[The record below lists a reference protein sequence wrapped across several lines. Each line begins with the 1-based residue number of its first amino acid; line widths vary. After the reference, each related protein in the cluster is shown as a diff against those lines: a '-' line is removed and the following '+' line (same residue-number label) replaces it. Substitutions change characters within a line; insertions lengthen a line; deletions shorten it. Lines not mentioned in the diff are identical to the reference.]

1 MLLLAQYTE
10 KCITQRKLYKWV
22 EWLTDDECSGHPT
35 SAMVNNAGQD
45 MDLIQE
51 NRWGFLD

>member
-1 MLLLAQYTE
+1 VELLTE
-10 KCITQRKLYKWV
+10 
-22 EWLTDDECSGHPT
+22 DECSGHPT

-51 NRWGFLD
+51 NRWGFLHILLTLSSESENV